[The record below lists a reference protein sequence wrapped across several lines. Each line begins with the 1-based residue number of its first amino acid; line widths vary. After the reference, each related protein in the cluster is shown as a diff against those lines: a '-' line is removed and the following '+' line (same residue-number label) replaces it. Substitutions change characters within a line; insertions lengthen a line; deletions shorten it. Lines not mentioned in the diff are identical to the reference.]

1 MSGIAGK
8 KGRLKVSTDNAA
20 FNVVLG
26 IKSVSVEIAGGTVD
40 DDEFGVDWKQRLQT
54 LKDVKISFQGSF
66 RPADATGQMAIRSAL
81 INDTALYAEWL
92 PDNGTTANAGFK
104 VQVQVS
110 KFSVDPAVD
119 GINAV
124 SGELVGTGA
133 LTLV

>member
-1 MSGIAGK
+1 MPGIAGK

-20 FNVVLG
+20 FSVVAGL
-26 IKSVSVEIAGGTVD
+26 KSVTVELDGGTVD

-54 LKDVKISFQGSF
+54 LKDVKFSFQGSF
-66 RPADATGQMAIRSAL
+66 RPTDTNGQLAIRSAL
-81 INDTALYAEWL
+81 INDTPLYAEWL

-104 VQVQVS
+104 VQVVPT

-133 LTLV
+133 ITLV